1 MDHGDLKV
9 FQTVAQTGSITKASQ
24 ILNFVQSNVTARIKH
39 LESDLQTLLFYRHSR
54 GVTLTPAGKTLLIYV
69 KKIMHLYNEAYK
81 AIQDSPVPS
90 GQIAIGS
97 METTAAVR
105 LPAVLA
111 IYHQQ
116 FPNVDLS
123 LTTGSTQQLINYVL
137 TYELDGALVAS
148 PVQHPEIIQEPVLI
162 EELVLIT
169 DPLHPPVNN
178 AGDIK
183 LENVLAFRSGCSYRA
198 KLEDWLYSEG
208 RTTFKIMEFGSL
220 EAILGCVA
228 AGFGV
233 SLMPASV
240 VKKYEDNGSL
250 RCHSISNKFSKVE
263 TVFIRRKDSIMTS
276 ALGEFLSLMHN
287 QKQQKIPKIYI
298 P

>member
-111 IYHQQ
+111 VYHQQ

-169 DPLHPPVNN
+169 DP
-178 AGDIK
+178 
-183 LENVLAFRSGCSYRA
+183 C
-198 KLEDWLYSEG
+198 
-208 RTTFKIMEFGSL
+208 
-220 EAILGCVA
+220 IL
-228 AGFGV
+228 
-233 SLMPASV
+233 
-240 VKKYEDNGSL
+240 
-250 RCHSISNKFSKVE
+250 R
-263 TVFIRRKDSIMTS
+263 SIMPVT
-276 ALGEFLSLMHN
+276 LN
-287 QKQQKIPKIYI
+287 
-298 P
+298 